1 MFDCPL
7 VELFLPLSWGGTAVL
22 ADSLLDLPRLDGPVP
37 VTFIMGAPTV
47 VAELVASGGIP
58 DSVRTIDLSGEAMPG
73 DLPDR
78 IYRSTAVERVFNY
91 YGISETT
98 THTIGTLVPRS
109 ATADAEAT
117 VRSVPVIGR
126 PIANTT
132 AHVLDPAMNPVP
144 VGLVGELYIGG
155 AGVAR
160 GYLRNPDLTAQRFL
174 PDPFSDVPD
183 GRLYRSGDLARFHD
197 DGTIEYVGRNDR
209 QVKLRGFRIE
219 LGEVESVLG
228 QATGVDRAVV
238 VLREDEPGRK
248 RLVAYVVA
256 EPGARPDPAAMRAFL
271 RDRLPEHA
279 VPTAFVVLDQFPVT
293 ANGKIATAELP
304 RPEYEAPGTVELWRL
319 ADAIET
325 QVRMIWNNV
334 LETGPVEYD
343 ARTSF
348 FDLGGDS
355 LLAIVM
361 LGRIREVFHIEVPV
375 GSFMAAS
382 TIEDLSAILRAD
394 GWSMPSS
401 GVVKVFGDADLRP
414 FFCIHPGGG
423 ELYEL
428 RYLQKELG
436 ERPVYALMPVGW
448 NGEAEPLTT
457 IEEMAIR
464 YVDEIRKIQ
473 PHGPYLLA
481 GLSLAGLIAYD
492 MAQRFHAA
500 GEEVAFLGL
509 FETWPVVDDAV
520 CLPEDAY
527 EYESTAEAQRL
538 AARTGKI
545 VIPAQEFLYMKRLSP
560 AIPALEDMQRR
571 LEDRKV
577 FDYDGLC
584 RELEDMRTGLQT
596 ALEQLKARGLV
607 VNEMDVAAFYRMHEV
622 AAKQIWAKAVYRP
635 QPYPGRAVLFAG
647 PSAELSLL
655 TRVWSALVPDLA
667 VEHID
672 EEVHTELLR
681 DPRLARALR
690 IRIEEAES
698 RLTSAAGAPDATDRI
713 G

>member
-1 MFDCPL
+1 
-7 VELFLPLSWGGTAVL
+7 
-22 ADSLLDLPRLDGPVP
+22 
-37 VTFIMGAPTV
+37 
-47 VAELVASGGIP
+47 
-58 DSVRTIDLSGEAMPG
+58 
-73 DLPDR
+73 
-78 IYRSTAVERVFNY
+78 
-91 YGISETT
+91 
-98 THTIGTLVPRS
+98 
-109 ATADAEAT
+109 
-117 VRSVPVIGR
+117 
-126 PIANTT
+126 
-132 AHVLDPAMNPVP
+132 
-144 VGLVGELYIGG
+144 
-155 AGVAR
+155 
-160 GYLRNPDLTAQRFL
+160 
-174 PDPFSDVPD
+174 
-183 GRLYRSGDLARFHD
+183 
-197 DGTIEYVGRNDR
+197 
-209 QVKLRGFRIE
+209 
-219 LGEVESVLG
+219 
-228 QATGVDRAVV
+228 
-238 VLREDEPGRK
+238 
-248 RLVAYVVA
+248 VAYVIA
-256 EPGARPDPAAMRAFL
+256 EPGARPDPAGMRAFL

-279 VPTAFVVLDQFPVT
+279 VPTAYVVLDQFPVT

-325 QVRMIWNNV
+325 QVRMIWNDV
-334 LETGPVEYD
+334 LETGPVEFD

-361 LGRIREVFHIEVPV
+361 LGRIRDVFQIDVPV

-382 TIEDLSAILRAD
+382 TIEDLAAILRAD
-394 GWSMPSS
+394 GWSIPRS
-401 GVVKVFGDADLRP
+401 GVVKVFGNADLRP

-492 MAQRFHAA
+492 MAQRFRAA

-509 FETWPVVDDAV
+509 FETWPVVENAV

-527 EYESTAEAQRL
+527 EYASTAEAQEL
-538 AARTGKI
+538 AAQTGNI

-571 LEDRKV
+571 LEERKV

-584 RELEDMRTGLQT
+584 RELEEMRTGLQT

-607 VNEMDVAAFYRMHEV
+607 VNEMDIAAFYRMHEV

-635 QPYPGRAVLFAG
+635 QPYPGTAVLFAG
-647 PSAELSLL
+647 PSAELPLM
-655 TRVWSALVPDLA
+655 TRVWSALVPKLA
-667 VEHID
+667 IEQID

-698 RLTSAAGAPDATDRI
+698 LLAAATGSPDETGRI